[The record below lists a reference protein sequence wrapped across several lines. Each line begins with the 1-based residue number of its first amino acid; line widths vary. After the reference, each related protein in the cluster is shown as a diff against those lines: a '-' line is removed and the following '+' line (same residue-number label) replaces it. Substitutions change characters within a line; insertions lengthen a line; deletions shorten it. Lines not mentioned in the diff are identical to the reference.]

1 MLNGQSSEWAD
12 VESGVPQGSVLGPIL
27 FILFINDIGDGLEG
41 VLSIYADDTKHIYP
55 VNSKHDA
62 SVLQSEIDLLD
73 QWATTWDMKFN
84 STKCAM
90 MHFGRNNQEHEY
102 FLGNS
107 TLNST
112 KAEKD
117 VGVIVQENLKF
128 DQHCKKVVNKCNQ
141 IIGQVWRSFENK
153 EPGIMLDIYHTY
165 ILPHIDYGISVWY
178 PHLQR
183 DIDMLESI
191 QRRFTKMI
199 TGMNGLTYEERLTVL
214 ELPTLEDRRL
224 KLDLIQAYRI
234 WKVIDKIDCQLFT
247 TASSVNTKSTRGS
260 TKLNFLAEKTSL
272 SQRKHFFSNRVVNS
286 WNSLPKHVQTA
297 KNLSSFK
304 SLLRTILF

>member
-1 MLNGQSSEWAD
+1 MDQGQAVDVVYYDFSKAFDLVPHNKLSVKLQQAGVCDKVNLWIKQWLHNRRQKVVLNGQSSEWAD

-84 STKCAM
+84 STKCAV

-191 QRRFTKMI
+191 QRRFT
-199 TGMNGLTYEERLTVL
+199 
-214 ELPTLEDRRL
+214 
-224 KLDLIQAYRI
+224 
-234 WKVIDKIDCQLFT
+234 
-247 TASSVNTKSTRGS
+247 
-260 TKLNFLAEKTSL
+260 
-272 SQRKHFFSNRVVNS
+272 
-286 WNSLPKHVQTA
+286 
-297 KNLSSFK
+297 
-304 SLLRTILF
+304 